1 MKKFNLYLV
10 GSLFL
15 TLFSCSKEDIVVD
28 RELVNAYAEIE
39 FSSEVDFNSG
49 IDAASDN
56 SSFTSRSEIN
66 SNTSLAS
73 CATVTVDNATP
84 GVFPKTF
91 TIDFGS
97 GCVSNGILRS
107 GSITVTVTNYIMTA
121 GSVTTIVRGNNYYI
135 NGRKVEG
142 TIVYENTTTDVN
154 NPKWNRTI
162 TNGRTTTTSGDIYTH
177 SGTRTVKQIAGVSTL
192 TLVDNIYEITTGNHT
207 ITKNNNNTL
216 TATVVEPLIK
226 KYACAHI
233 SQGQLDLQGSILD
246 GILDYGDNTCDYFA
260 TYTHSN
266 GVVYDIV
273 LN

>member
-1 MKKFNLYLV
+1 MKKINLYII
-10 GSLFL
+10 GTLFL
-15 TLFSCSKEDIVVD
+15 TLLSCSKEDTTVD
-28 RELVNAYAEIE
+28 RELVNAYAEID

-49 IDAASDN
+49 IEAASDN
-56 SSFTSRSEIN
+56 SSFASRSEIN

-73 CATVTVDNATP
+73 CATVTVDNVTP

-107 GSITVTVTNYIMTA
+107 GSITVTITNYIMTT

-154 NPKWNRTI
+154 NPQWNRTI
-162 TNGRTTTTSGDIYTH
+162 TNGKTTTTSGDIYTH
-177 SGTRTVKQIAGVSTL
+177 FGTRTVKQIAGVSTL
-192 TLVDNIYEITTGNHT
+192 TLVDNIYETTTGNHT
-207 ITKNNNNTL
+207 ITKNNNATL
-216 TATVVEPLIK
+216 TATVVTPLIK
-226 KYACAHI
+226 KYACPHV

-246 GILDYGDNTCDYFA
+246 GILDYGDNTCDNIA

-266 GVVYDIV
+266 GQVYNIS
-273 LN
+273 L